1 MPKLNP
7 GLNKVGLSDID
18 SAILDFQKGK
28 MVIIVDDEDRE
39 NEGDLVVAAEYA
51 TPESINFMATHGRG
65 LICLSMTES
74 QIERLNLSMMTQNNQ
89 SPNKT
94 AFTVSIEAKT
104 GVTTGISA
112 KDRARTIAV
121 AIDPESTE
129 QDLVTPG
136 HIFPLKAKTGGVLVR
151 GGQTEGSVDLAK
163 LAGLQ
168 PAAVICEIMNEDGS
182 MARLPDL
189 QIFSERHGIKIISIE
204 DLIAYRLAHES
215 FIELLA
221 EASLPISS
229 LGDFKIKVF
238 KDCLTQVEHV
248 VLQKGEINPD
258 IPTLVRVHSACLT
271 GDIFHSCR
279 CDCGDQLEAA
289 LKKIGEEGGVL
300 LYMKQEGR
308 GIGLAN
314 KIKAYALQ
322 DQGLDTVEANHKLGF
337 KDDDRDYGI
346 GSQILRT
353 VGLGKIKLM
362 TNNPRKFHGV
372 GGYGLEIIERISIE
386 TYPKIQNEKYL
397 KTKRDKL
404 GHWLSL

>member
-1 MPKLNP
+1 M
-7 GLNKVGLSDID
+7 VSDIE
-18 SAILDFQKGK
+18 SAILDFKAGK
-28 MVIIVDDEDRE
+28 MVIIIDDEDRE
-39 NEGDLVVAAEYA
+39 NEGDLVVAAEFA
-51 TPESINFMATHGRG
+51 SPEKINFMATHGRG
-65 LICLSMTES
+65 LICLSMTEE
-74 QIERLNLSMMTQNNQ
+74 QVDRLDLPMMTKDNQ
-89 SPNKT
+89 APLRT

-112 KDRARTIAV
+112 ADRARTIAV
-121 AIDPESTE
+121 AIDPNSTCL
-129 QDLVTPG
+129 DVVTPG
-136 HIFPLKAKTGGVLVR
+136 HIFPLKARTGGVLVR

-163 LAGLQ
+163 LAGLN

-189 QIFSERHGIKIISIE
+189 QKFGERHGIKIISIE
-204 DLIAYRLAHES
+204 ALIAYRLSHES

-221 EASLPISS
+221 ESKIPVGN
-229 LGDFKIKVF
+229 LGEFKIKVF
-238 KDCLTQVEHV
+238 KDCLTQIEHV
-248 VLQKGEINPD
+248 VLQKGDCDPEK
-258 IPTLVRVHSACLT
+258 PTLVRVHSACLT
-271 GDIFHSCR
+271 GDVFHSCR
-279 CDCGDQLEAA
+279 CDCGDQLEASLIQIA
-289 LKKIGEEGGVL
+289 EEGGVL

-322 DQGLDTVEANHKLGF
+322 DQGLDTVEANHRLGF
-337 KDDDRDYGI
+337 KDDNRDYGI
-346 GSQILRT
+346 GSQILRA

-372 GGYGLEIIERISIE
+372 GGYGLEIVERVSIE
-386 TYPKIQNEKYL
+386 IQPRSQNEKYL